1 MYLVTGGAGF
11 IGSHIVRRLV
21 AEGKQVRVLDNFFAG
36 TMANLDGLNG
46 AVEVIM
52 GDILDPQTVENAMKG
67 VQVVLHQAALRS
79 VPYSVEHPA
88 LVNRVNVE
96 GTINV
101 LLAARDGGV
110 KRVVFASSSS
120 VYGSTKVFPN
130 SESLTPS
137 PISPYAASK
146 LAGEHYCRVFTLL
159 YGLETIALRYFNV
172 FGPRQDPNSEYAAV
186 IPRFITKALRQQP
199 LEIHGDG
206 LQSRDFTYIDNV
218 IQANLRAAHCESGF
232 GEAFN
237 VAQGKCYSLLD
248 FVGLVETIIERKASI
263 IHRPPRPGDV
273 RQTLADISRSQQILG
288 YNPAVSFEEGVL
300 RTVRYFLEEEKQ
312 SGLSNVGAL
321 SL

>member
-120 VYGSTKVFPN
+120 VYGSTKVSAGYLRCCTVWRPSRFAI
-130 SESLTPS
+130 SMCLGLGRIQTPS
-137 PISPYAASK
+137 
-146 LAGEHYCRVFTLL
+146 T
-159 YGLETIALRYFNV
+159 
-172 FGPRQDPNSEYAAV
+172 
-186 IPRFITKALRQQP
+186 
-199 LEIHGDG
+199 
-206 LQSRDFTYIDNV
+206 
-218 IQANLRAAHCESGF
+218 
-232 GEAFN
+232 
-237 VAQGKCYSLLD
+237 
-248 FVGLVETIIERKASI
+248 
-263 IHRPPRPGDV
+263 PP
-273 RQTLADISRSQQILG
+273 
-288 YNPAVSFEEGVL
+288 
-300 RTVRYFLEEEKQ
+300 
-312 SGLSNVGAL
+312 
-321 SL
+321 